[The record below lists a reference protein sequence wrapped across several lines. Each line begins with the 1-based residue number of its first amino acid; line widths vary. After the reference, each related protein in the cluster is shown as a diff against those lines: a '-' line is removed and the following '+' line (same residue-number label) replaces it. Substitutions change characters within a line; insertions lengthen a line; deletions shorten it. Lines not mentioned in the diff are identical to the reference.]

1 VGFIFFIFI
10 LKFEIGL
17 ILNDFVII
25 SLTYKSEE
33 QSTYNIEQGK
43 VPFIQTKHTGK
54 MNK

>member
-25 SLTYKSEE
+25 SSTYKSEE
-33 QSTYNIEQGK
+33 RSTYNIEQGK